1 MRYDNEYFNKINN
14 NTMKYYM
21 ANSITD
27 YGLTN
32 TRTYNMT
39 GGSIRRQYEYLPS
52 GFIQSKEAEGRR
64 LILNHGN
71 VNTPSNYNY
80 GGVDMPITSFKVRG
94 KRMKGGDIFNDI
106 SNFFKPVASAALDL
120 AAPAAGMFLGG
131 PAGAVMATGARQGLK
146 AVTGFGKAKRGG
158 KKIAG
163 VGVYAGSLNA
173 SDTSVGGAMSAG
185 CNGDMACVPC
195 SAKTKAKKGAAH
207 PIGARLAG
215 AKTTAGAK
223 TAGAKTTNNRM
234 DMVKKIMKEKKMNL
248 GQASKYIA
256 ENNLYKKKTDK

>member
-1 MRYDNEYFNKINN
+1 MRYDNDYFNKLNA
-14 NTMKYYM
+14 NTMNYYM

-52 GFIQSKEAEGRR
+52 GFIQSKEAEGRQ

-80 GGVDMPITSFKVRG
+80 GGVDNMPISFKGRS

-158 KKIAG
+158 KKTAG

-173 SDTSVGGAMSAG
+173 SDTAVGGAMSAG
-185 CNGDMACVPC
+185 CNGDMACAPC
-195 SAKTKAKKGAAH
+195 SAKTKTKAKKGAAH

-215 AKTTAGAK
+215 AKTAGAK
-223 TAGAKTTNNRM
+223 TAGKKGNRM
-234 DMVKKIMKEKKMNL
+234 ELVKKVMKEKGLSL
-248 GQASKYIA
+248 GAASKFIKQ
-256 ENNLYKKKTDK
+256 NNLY